1 MKYFHLLYFLFALFY
16 YTGQQPVYAQKMGYV
31 DFQYLISQIQATQ
44 DIQAEL
50 ERLSRQW
57 TQQIDAMKDTIE
69 NLEKE
74 LETISIALSKSS
86 RDMLVK
92 NIEER
97 KQKLIVFQEQKFSPV
112 NGDLYKKQQELLQ
125 PLIDK
130 IKKSIDNV
138 RVKQKFDVIFDISV
152 GNPVSIDRK
161 FDLTAI
167 VIEEFSSQG
176 LTIKGQT
183 RQKTTDQDS
192 TQKSDQSGKDDGQ
205 QIKNDDQTKDNE
217 NDKDKK

>member
-1 MKYFHLLYFLFALFY
+1 MKKIFYFACLIAFILFCNQDSLS
-16 YTGQQPVYAQKMGYV
+16 AQSKMGYV
-31 DFQYLISQIQATQ
+31 DFQYLISQLQATQ

-50 ERLSRQW
+50 ERLSREW

-86 RDMLVK
+86 RDILIR

-97 KQKLIVFQEQKFSPV
+97 KQKLTAFREQKFSPV
-112 NGDLYKKQQELLQ
+112 SGELYRKQQELLQ

-138 RVKQKFDVIFDISV
+138 RLKQKYDVIFDISA

-161 FDLTAI
+161 YDLTTV
-167 VIEEFSSQG
+167 VIEEFTTQG
-176 LTIKGQT
+176 LTLKGQSSQ
-183 RQKTTDQDS
+183 QKT
-192 TQKSDQSGKDDGQ
+192 GKDDTRNEDQGKEKQ
-205 QIKNDDQTKDNE
+205 QGGSGDEGLLKE
-217 NDKDKK
+217 KK

>member
-1 MKYFHLLYFLFALFY
+1 MNYSWYLILLIALVCFAPEP
-16 YTGQQPVYAQKMGYV
+16 THAQKTGYV
-31 DFQYLISQIQATQ
+31 DFQYLISQVQATQ

-57 TQQIDAMKDTIE
+57 TQQIDNMKDTIE

-74 LETISIALSKSS
+74 LETISIALSKTS

-92 NIEER
+92 NIGER
-97 KQKLIVFQEQKFSPV
+97 KQKLTLFQEQKFSPV
-112 NGDLYKKQQELLQ
+112 SGDLYKKQQELLQ

-138 RVKQKFDVIFDISV
+138 RLKQKYDVIFDISA

-161 FDLTAI
+161 YDLTTM

-176 LTIKGQT
+176 LTLKGQSGQ
-183 RQKTTDQDS
+183 QKTDQSTGKEEGKETKTDDS
-192 TQKSDQSGKDDGQ
+192 TGKDDP
-205 QIKNDDQTKDNE
+205 N
-217 NDKDKK
+217 KDKK

>member
-1 MKYFHLLYFLFALFY
+1 MKRFLIIIIISFVLV
-16 YTGQQPVYAQKMGYV
+16 TGQNAKAQKMGYV
-31 DFQYLISQIQATQ
+31 DFQYLISQVQATQ

-57 TQQIDAMKDTIE
+57 TQQIDAMRDTIDD
-69 NLEKE
+69 LQKE

-92 NIEER
+92 NIEDR
-97 KQKLIVFQEQKFSPV
+97 KQKLNVFQEQKFSPV
-112 NGDLYKKQQELLQ
+112 SGDLYKKQQELLQ

-130 IKKSIDNV
+130 IKKSIDIV
-138 RVKQKFDVIFDISV
+138 RIRQKYDAIFDISA

-161 FDLTAI
+161 LDLTAT

-176 LTIKGQT
+176 LTLKGQAGQ
-183 RQKTTDQDS
+183 QKT
-192 TQKSDQSGKDDGQ
+192 DQSTGGGDGSNKSNQ
-205 QIKNDDQTKDNE
+205 TNEQNDQS
-217 NDKDKK
+217 KDKK